1 MNNQNRILLYSIQ
14 YVVQTVEVDVVD
26 TGFVLTELI
35 QFPLGHVRV
44 RHAVAGAFTPAV
56 VVAPQ
61 QVETGMVKYIEQ
73 TFTVM
78 GEVRV
83 IFFRVMPE
91 NMQGTETAVSVPQEE
106 ARGS

>member
-1 MNNQNRILLYSIQ
+1 MAAHQMNNQNRILLYSIQ

-73 TFTVM
+73 TFW
-78 GEVRV
+78 
-83 IFFRVMPE
+83 
-91 NMQGTETAVSVPQEE
+91 
-106 ARGS
+106 